1 MPLLNQGTRYVI
13 DTLKDRINQVVF
25 GFGGTLATQDDA
37 GSAQPAIVV
46 TPVVRVID
54 DHSLSVEAKVPLSS
68 TFSTPLKEVVIQYK
82 NPSDATD
89 TTAIARY
96 TYDSI
101 TKTSN
106 NEIVFSA
113 IIEVTP

>member
-1 MPLLNQGTRYVI
+1 MPVLNQGTRFMI
-13 DTLKDRINQVVF
+13 DSLKLRINQVVF
-25 GFGGTLATQDDA
+25 GFGGTLATQDDGGA
-37 GSAQPAIVV
+37 AQPAIVV
-46 TPVVRVID
+46 TPIVRVLD

-68 TFSTPLKEVVIQYK
+68 SFNRPLKEVVIQYK

-89 TTAIARY
+89 TTALARY

-101 TKTSN
+101 TKTSD

-113 IIEVTP
+113 IIEVNS

>member
-25 GFGGTLATQDDA
+25 GFGGTPATQNDA
-37 GSAQPAIVV
+37 GAAQPAIVV

-68 TFSTPLKEVVIQYK
+68 TFSTPLKEGVIQYK
-82 NPSDATD
+82 TPSDATD

-96 TYDSI
+96 TYDI
-101 TKTSN
+101 CKKN
-106 NEIVFSA
+106 NLGIN
-113 IIEVTP
+113 T